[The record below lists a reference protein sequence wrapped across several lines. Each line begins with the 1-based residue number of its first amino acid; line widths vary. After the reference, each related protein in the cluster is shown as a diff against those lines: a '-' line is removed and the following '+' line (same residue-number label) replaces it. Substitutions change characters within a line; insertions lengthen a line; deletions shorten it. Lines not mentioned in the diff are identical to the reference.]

1 MLRNGSFTEGWTDLP
16 PAAGF
21 LINQQPNG
29 WRLRWLEPGE
39 SLFGADDRAGGVPE
53 CVHKL
58 ADQLPPQEQLGGP
71 EALILEGNATYKIF
85 HANAPFGAELSQ
97 TVTGLQPGSTA
108 RLTVPVLAVL
118 YGETDPFG
126 AESGVWV
133 NGEGHWVNG
142 GEMGNRRWYRHQVQF
157 TVPASGTADIV
168 IRVKSKW
175 PRTKDFFI
183 DGVKLEAVAGSTPTP
198 PPTDTEEPPIRDSAE
213 TVIRLRVPA
222 GVRVLTAAGDEPGVV
237 VVTVPPGMKLHIT

>member
-1 MLRNGSFTEGWTDLP
+1 MLRNGSFTEGWTDMP
-16 PAAGF
+16 PAGF

-29 WRLRWLEPGE
+29 WELRWLAPGE

-58 ADQLPPQEQLGGP
+58 AGQLPPQEQLGGP
-71 EALILEGNATYKIF
+71 EALILEGDATYKIF

-108 RLTVPVLAVL
+108 RLTVPVLAAL
-118 YGETDPFG
+118 HGETDSYG

-133 NGEGHWVNG
+133 NGEGQWVNG
-142 GEMGNRRWYRHQVQF
+142 GEMGDRRWYRHQVEF
-157 TVPASGTADIV
+157 IVPDSGTADIV

-175 PRTKDFFI
+175 PRPKDFFI
-183 DGVKLEAVAGSTPTP
+183 DGVKLEAVAAGPG
-198 PPTDTEEPPIRDSAE
+198 DTGVGPIRDSAE
-213 TVIRLRVPA
+213 TVIHLTVPA
-222 GVRVLTAAGDEPGVV
+222 GVRVVTAAGDEPGVV
-237 VVTVPPGMKLHIT
+237 VVTVPPGMKLRII